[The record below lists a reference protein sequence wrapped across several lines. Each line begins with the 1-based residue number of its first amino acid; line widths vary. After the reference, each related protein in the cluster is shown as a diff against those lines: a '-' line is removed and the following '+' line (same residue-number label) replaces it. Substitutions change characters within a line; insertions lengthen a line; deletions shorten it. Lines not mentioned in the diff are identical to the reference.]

1 MTNKLLKSLL
11 IGCLLNISS
20 TATAGI
26 ILTTGIINFGTTSS
40 DFTINE
46 LEDKGFLLKSTAEG
60 FGILDADRGRP
71 FSTGHDSLITWTNI
85 VNGTSG
91 FTLETI
97 NDDLFSLQSF
107 QPRTGYADGTF
118 AVTGITLEGLLY
130 DGSVISE
137 DFSVDRKANLSD
149 IWTNLVSV
157 EFIAFGELNRAAWDS
172 IRFETFAAP
181 ANATSVSEPSTIAI
195 FTLCLLGLMTR
206 KFKRKS

>member
-97 NDDLFSLQSF
+97 NDDLFS
-107 QPRTGYADGTF
+107 
-118 AVTGITLEGLLY
+118 
-130 DGSVISE
+130 
-137 DFSVDRKANLSD
+137 
-149 IWTNLVSV
+149 
-157 EFIAFGELNRAAWDS
+157 FGELNRAAWDS